1 MLDKF
6 LEAAYEHQQRT
17 SLRNEMAEGF
27 KHLPIEELAKIA
39 SGELKLASY
48 DEGDWLE
55 KFKGSPLYDQALA
68 LEEECLRIDIAEQ
81 QHRGQEQSMSQ
92 QLWNAKDSIRL
103 KKRMLELQ
111 LRQSEAAPM
120 PAPEGPATE
129 PAAPATGPAPS
140 AMEGA
145 PAGAPMEGGA
155 PKTAAQKIAAK
166 TGMRQGVD
174 VAKKAVEELA
184 GKATKVKASCG
195 MKTADAKQIGKM
207 IEETLATAGKS
218 KPAENVVTKAKG
230 IVHATSPFG
239 TTRVASGE
247 GEDKTA
253 AGPAGAGGA
262 MAGLGTMMGAV
273 PLSLL
278 LGGGLG
284 AAQAPSGKGL
294 EGAARGGIGAWG
306 GGALGGL
313 AGGLGGGLLGGGLG
327 LLTGGKQRLEAAAL
341 AGMLGAGLGAI
352 PGSIIGSVKGY
363 KGMMRPLKEE
373 AELERQVRH
382 AKLQRELE
390 GAKESSVNQ
399 DIIASMRMAAF
410 AKEANISEEALHGIG
425 KLYEAAKTLWGGAK
439 TVAGNVAQ
447 AAKPMT
453 EAAGRAAGSVGETIG
468 NVAGNV
474 KPVVSAIGEHGGNV
488 GRGVA
493 EGLSGHLQGAKNV
506 ANELSNA
513 AWMAQHGH
521 PELLSSAAGHAAGAA
536 MPYLGTG
543 AVGAALG
550 HHIGHAAGME
560 AGRAAMQ
567 PEMQKR
573 LLLGLGGGAL
583 AGGGLTAAAMG
594 GRGGEPG
601 KTASAELNALA
612 VADIWG
618 REMAQM
624 EKDAFLAALKPVAQA
639 AWQGVKGA
647 GGFLRRGASNVSG
660 AFGAGKGALGTTLK
674 EHGAE
679 ALSKATQWAAKNQG
693 AAAGLAGAGL
703 LGAGAAGH
711 MMGSR

>member
-27 KHLPIEELAKIA
+27 KNLPLDELAKIA

-48 DEGDWLE
+48 DEGDWLD

-111 LRQSEAAPM
+111 LRQSEGAAQA
-120 PAPEGPATE
+120 APEGPAVE

-155 PKTAAQKIAAK
+155 PKVASQKIAAK
-166 TGMRQGVD
+166 PGFRQGVD

-218 KPAENVVTKAKG
+218 KPAENVVRKAGG

-247 GEDKTA
+247 EEDKTA
-253 AGPAGAGGA
+253 
-262 MAGLGTMMGAV
+262 
-273 PLSLL
+273 
-278 LGGGLG
+278 
-284 AAQAPSGKGL
+284 
-294 EGAARGGIGAWG
+294 GID
-306 GGALGGL
+306 
-313 AGGLGGGLLGGGLG
+313 
-327 LLTGGKQRLEAAAL
+327 
-341 AGMLGAGLGAI
+341 
-352 PGSIIGSVKGY
+352 P
-363 KGMMRPLKEE
+363 
-373 AELERQVRH
+373 
-382 AKLQRELE
+382 
-390 GAKESSVNQ
+390 
-399 DIIASMRMAAF
+399 DIIASMRMAALT
-410 AKEANISEEALHGIG
+410 KEANISEEALHGIG
-425 KLYEAAKTLWGGAK
+425 KLYEAAKTLWGSTKGA
-439 TVAGNVAQ
+439 VSGAAQ
-447 AAKPMT
+447 AAKPLA
-453 EAAGRAAGSVGETIG
+453 ESAGRAAGAVGEAVG
-468 NVAGNV
+468 NVAGHV

-493 EGLSGHLQGAKNV
+493 EGLSGHVQGAHNI

-521 PELLSSAAGHAAGAA
+521 PELLAGAAGHAAGAA
-536 MPYLGTG
+536 LPYAGTG
-543 AVGAALG
+543 ALGFGLG
-550 HHIGHAAGME
+550 HHVGHASGMA
-560 AGRAAMQ
+560 AGREAMQ
-567 PEMQKR
+567 PELQKR
-573 LLLGLGGGAL
+573 MLLGAGGGLL

-601 KTASAELNALA
+601 KTATASAELGALA

-679 ALSKATQWAAKNQG
+679 ALSKATQWASKNQG
-693 AAAGLAGAGL
+693 AAAALGGAGL